1 MAAGP
6 EPVKGSVVAEE
17 EPLETVSASSQ
28 SEFRLR
34 VHTHRS
40 DSETQVE
47 IHIFGEN
54 QVKTQKSLATKVLQT
69 VIRMGCGMGYQTIL
83 VVKDLSP
90 TQQGN

>member
-28 SEFRLR
+28 SEFTLR
-34 VHTHRS
+34 VHRS

-47 IHIFGEN
+47 THIFEEN
-54 QVKTQKSLATKVLQT
+54 QVKTQKSLATKAFPT
-69 VIRMGCGMGYQTIL
+69 VIRKGWVTKQL
-83 VVKDLSP
+83 WL
-90 TQQGN
+90 